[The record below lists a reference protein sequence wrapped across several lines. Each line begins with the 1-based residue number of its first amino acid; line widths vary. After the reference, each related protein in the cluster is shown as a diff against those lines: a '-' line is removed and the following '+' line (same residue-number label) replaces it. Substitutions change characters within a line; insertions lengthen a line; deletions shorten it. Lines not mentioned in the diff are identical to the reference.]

1 MVFFRTRWMLA
12 LALSAVAIVVLQT
25 GICALEC
32 RGVLACTEQSSSH
45 DGPLSDTNDRP
56 SQSHCCHSNC
66 HSNFVALEVMSV
78 VLFPQSSSRFTIL
91 QDILPDAPV
100 REIDYP
106 PQLS

>member
-1 MVFFRTRWMLA
+1 MALFRTHWMLA
-12 LALSAVAIVVLQT
+12 LALSAVAIVALQT

-32 RGVLACTEQSSSH
+32 SGVLACTEQSSAH
-45 DGPLSDTNDRP
+45 DGPSPETDNRP

-66 HSNFVALEVMSV
+66 HSNFVALEVMGV
-78 VLFPQSSSRFTIL
+78 VLFPQSSSRFATL
-91 QDILPDAPV
+91 QDIIPDAPV

>member
-1 MVFFRTRWMLA
+1 MLA

-32 RGVLACTEQSSSH
+32 SGVLACTEQSSSH
-45 DGPLSDTNDRP
+45 DGPLSDTDDLP
-56 SQSHCCHSNC
+56 SQSHCCHTNC
-66 HSNFVALEVMSV
+66 HSNFVAPDVMGV
-78 VLFPQSSSRFTIL
+78 VLFSHSSSRFAIL